1 MRSGT
6 LAIENSPA
14 LHSARSPCV
23 VSCLDAYNSS
33 IIPVTFFFFFCW
45 NNNCSI
51 EQDGFFGFAFS
62 GDILLET
69 EFYRHEYAHKIF
81 LFD

>member
-1 MRSGT
+1 MSLETFHCSRVSREMLKGHMQMRSGT

-33 IIPVTFFFFFCW
+33 IIPVTFFFFF
-45 NNNCSI
+45 SAGTI
-51 EQDGFFGFAFS
+51 TAV
-62 GDILLET
+62 
-69 EFYRHEYAHKIF
+69 
-81 LFD
+81 